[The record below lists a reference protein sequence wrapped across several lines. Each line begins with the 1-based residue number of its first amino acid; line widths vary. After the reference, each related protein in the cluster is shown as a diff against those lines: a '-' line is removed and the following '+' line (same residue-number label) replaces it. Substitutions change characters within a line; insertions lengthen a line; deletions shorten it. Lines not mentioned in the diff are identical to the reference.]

1 MDIDTQYVAAIDV
14 GTTKIVTLLGK
25 RAENGKLEIVDFTH
39 SESKGIRRGEVLNPE
54 DAAVVIR
61 QTVEELKSRT
71 NIGFSGVFVG
81 VAGRHIR
88 IQQSRN
94 YVNRP
99 DYEKSIEKADL
110 DKLREDAANI
120 PLESGEEIIH
130 VLPKSYL
137 VDNETDIANPIGMP
151 GKRLEA
157 NFNIVIGS
165 SDSLKRVDK
174 CIRQAGLEIK
184 EIILEPLASA
194 AAVLYDEERETGVAL
209 VDIGGGTTD
218 IAIFHENVLQYTAV
232 IPFGGDVITKDIK
245 ETCGLSEQVAEEIKI
260 QFGTALSNE
269 ASENKYIIIP
279 TKVPGREPKEISFHN
294 LAGIIQA
301 RMEEIIEAI
310 MFYINASGCSEK
322 LGSGIVITGGGA
334 MLQHLKQLFCYRTGK
349 EVRIGYPGEHLAGD
363 TESINETRFA
373 TAVGLLMKGFHYMDT
388 HRDYLCPV
396 SEETEKPIEPFHVK
410 QETENRTEKNRASI
424 FEHIKI
430 KVEEIFKDPDMKF

>member
-1 MDIDTQYVAAIDV
+1 MDNDIQYVAAIDV

-25 RAENGKLEIVDFTH
+25 RTENGKLEVVDFTH

-54 DAAVVIR
+54 DASVVIQR
-61 QTVEELKSRT
+61 TVEELQSKT
-71 NIGFSGVFVG
+71 NIIFSDVFVG

-94 YVNRP
+94 YINRP

-137 VDNETDIANPIGMP
+137 VDNETDIANPRGML

-165 SDSLKRVDK
+165 SDSLKRMDK

-245 ETCGLSEQVAEEIKI
+245 ETCGLSEQVAEEMKI
-260 QFGTALSNE
+260 QFGTALSDE

-279 TKVPGREPKEISFHN
+279 TKVPGREPREISFHS

-334 MLQHLKQLFCYRTGK
+334 MLQHLKQLFNYKTGK

-373 TAVGLLMKGFHYMDT
+373 TAVGLLMKGFNYMDT
-388 HRDYLCPV
+388 HRDYVRPV
-396 SEETEKPIEPFHVK
+396 SKEETKKTTVPEQPEQKPENRPEKPKGFFVTIKEAVVGAFEEPDERF
-410 QETENRTEKNRASI
+410 
-424 FEHIKI
+424 
-430 KVEEIFKDPDMKF
+430 